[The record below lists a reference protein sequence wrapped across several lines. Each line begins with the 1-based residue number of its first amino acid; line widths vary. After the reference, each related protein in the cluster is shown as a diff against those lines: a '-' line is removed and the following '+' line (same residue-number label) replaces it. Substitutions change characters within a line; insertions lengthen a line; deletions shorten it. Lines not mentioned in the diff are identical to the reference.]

1 MDALG
6 NGLCRKRC
14 TDEFGSYFNGVS
26 DGVSR
31 CLYGIDESVYA
42 DESDADEETTA
53 GEMIVIT
60 IYFCG
65 LAGPTVLG
73 GCLFC
78 YAYKDSERKRKAH
91 EEKKRQEA
99 LEKQRIESQQ
109 IYPGVN

>member
-1 MDALG
+1 M
-6 NGLCRKRC
+6 
-14 TDEFGSYFNGVS
+14 SH
-26 DGVSR
+26 

-42 DESDADEETTA
+42 DELDADEEITV
-53 GEMIVIT
+53 MDIIVI
-60 IYFCG
+60 IVYFCVFF
-65 LAGPTVLG
+65 GPTVLA

-78 YAYKDSERKRKAH
+78 YACKDSEKKRKAH